1 MYSPSLERFIS
12 QDPKGYIDGMNLYA
26 YVKNNPLRYLDA
38 FGTTAY
44 QRFDGGYVSYSIS
57 GRTDDFTV
65 SYDNASGFG
74 NSGNIDY
81 SHDNVGQYTTYNRD
95 ANMTAAKWDNGS
107 YTEYNNGISI
117 FKENGAKPIVSNPSL
132 EISNRDLS
140 INEFATQSTRVLPT
154 EYEQRK
160 AASAEFSN
168 LSGTLSTAS
177 ALTRYSIILS
187 PLSTPLG
194 IAGSVA
200 GGISYAYNPDKNI
213 NDDVSQVSSNGLD
226 MFQNRRK

>member
-1 MYSPSLERFIS
+1 M
-12 QDPKGYIDGMNLYA
+12 
-26 YVKNNPLRYLDA
+26 
-38 FGTTAY
+38 
-44 QRFDGGYVSYSIS
+44 SYSIS

-74 NSGNIDY
+74 NSENIDY

-117 FKENGAKPIVSNPSL
+117 FKENGANPIVSNPSL

-160 AASAEFSN
+160 AASEQFGDLSKYLSVASTLAE
-168 LSGTLSTAS
+168 G
-177 ALTRYSIILS
+177 SIILA
-187 PLSTPLG
+187 PLSKPLG
-194 IAGSVA
+194 ISASVTGA
-200 GGISYAYNPDKNI
+200 ISYAYDPDK
-213 NDDVSQVSSNGLD
+213 DLSKDATQVMNNGLD
-226 MFQNRRK
+226 MLKNNRSQ

>member
-1 MYSPSLERFIS
+1 M
-12 QDPKGYIDGMNLYA
+12 
-26 YVKNNPLRYLDA
+26 
-38 FGTTAY
+38 
-44 QRFDGGYVSYSIS
+44 SYSIS

-65 SYDNASGFG
+65 SYNNISGFG
-74 NSGNIDY
+74 NIGNIDY

-117 FKENGAKPIVSNPSL
+117 FKENGASPIVFNPSL
-132 EISNRDLS
+132 EISNRDLF

-160 AASAEFSN
+160 AASAAFSN
-168 LSGTLSTAS
+168 LSLALSVGS
-177 ALTRYSIILS
+177 ELTKISVVLA

-194 IAGSVA
+194 IAGSIA
-200 GGISYAYNPDKNI
+200 GGISYTYDPDKNFFK
-213 NDDVSQVSSNGLD
+213 DSSQAKIMG
-226 MFQNRRK
+226 

>member
-1 MYSPSLERFIS
+1 M
-12 QDPKGYIDGMNLYA
+12 
-26 YVKNNPLRYLDA
+26 
-38 FGTTAY
+38 
-44 QRFDGGYVSYSIS
+44 GGYVSYSIS

-65 SYDNASGFG
+65 SYDTGSGFG

-95 ANMTAAKWDNGS
+95 ANMTVAKWDNGS

-154 EYEQRK
+154 EYEIDKSTVGFLNNISAGLQL
-160 AASAEFSN
+160 ASYIPG
-168 LSGTLSTAS
+168 LQG
-177 ALTRYSIILS
+177 
-187 PLSTPLG
+187 LG
-194 IAGSVA
+194 IAGSA
-200 GGISYAYNPDKNI
+200 IGALSYSIDPDN
-213 NDDVSQVSSNGLD
+213 NFLGNSTASTSFGLD
-226 MFQNRRK
+226 IKTNTINLK

>member
-1 MYSPSLERFIS
+1 MYSPSLGRFIS

-44 QRFDGGYVSYSIS
+44 QRIDGGYVSYSIS

-65 SYDNASGFG
+65 SYDNGSGFG

-95 ANMTAAKWDNGS
+95 ANMTVAKWDNGS

-117 FKENGAKPIVSNPSL
+117 FKENGVKPIVSNPSL

-140 INEFATQSTRVLPT
+140 INKFATQSTRVLPT
-154 EYEQRK
+154 EYEQKK

-168 LSGTLSTAS
+168 LSGYLSGAS
-177 ALTRYSIILS
+177 ILLT

-194 IAGSVA
+194 IGASVA
-200 GGISYAYNPDKNI
+200 GAISYAYDPDKNFFK
-213 NDDVSQVSSNGLD
+213 DSSQATNNGIE
-226 MFQNRRK
+226 MMQNNRSK